1 MCNVRV
7 IEFFIQNINCGEF
20 QGKSVIEVG
29 SQYINGSVRPFIEKF
44 ARPEFYV
51 GVDISPGKF
60 VDEIVPGE
68 KLVDKFGKDRFDI
81 VVSTEMLEHV
91 KNWRSVVNNLKEIL
105 KPDGF
110 IYNYKIK
117 RIRISRVSIRLL
129 EIRNR
134 RYTENFFRF

>member
-20 QGKSVIEVG
+20 EGKSVIEVG

-68 KLVDKFGKDRFDI
+68 KLVDKFGKDKFDI
-81 VVSTEMLEHV
+81 VVSTEMLEHA
-91 KNWRSVVNNLKEIL
+91 KNWQSVVNNLKEIL
-105 KPDGF
+105 KPDGY

-117 RIRISRVSIRLL
+117 RIWISRGSIRFL
-129 EIRNR
+129 EI
-134 RYTENFFRF
+134 